1 MSTTYGALETC
12 LSVRQTFST
21 FIRYKLNMQIVK
33 HILKLFGALNGL
45 APVARAALAAVP
57 SAARRLGIPLPEFV
71 LRVGIRRKG
80 GPSSL
85 SRPIVGY
92 IRFSLGVSRLRLR
105 CIGIADT
112 SGKKQANCEVRAGG
126 VSPE

>member
-1 MSTTYGALETC
+1 
-12 LSVRQTFST
+12 
-21 FIRYKLNMQIVK
+21 MQIVQQV
-33 HILKLFGALNGL
+33 LKLLGAVNRL
-45 APVARAALAAVP
+45 APLAGAAWAAVG
-57 SAARRLGIPLPEFV
+57 SAARRLGIPLPEIA
-71 LRVGIRRKG
+71 LRVGMRRKG
-80 GPSSL
+80 GPNSL

-92 IRFSLGVSRLRLR
+92 IRFSLGVSHLRLR